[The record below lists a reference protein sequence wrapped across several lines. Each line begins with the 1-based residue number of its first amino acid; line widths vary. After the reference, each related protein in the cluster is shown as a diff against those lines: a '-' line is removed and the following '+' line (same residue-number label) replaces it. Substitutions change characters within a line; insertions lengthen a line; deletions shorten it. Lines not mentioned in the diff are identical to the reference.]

1 MVAMLFNLRLG
12 LGGELILHLAILF
25 VTAMVAHG
33 ELARLRPSAAELTG
47 FYLWMS
53 FGGVL
58 GGSFAALLAPLL
70 FNSVAEYPLLVV
82 AGMLCRPGFTS
93 LRPSRLQGA
102 ALIGLAVFGVGAVIA
117 RETSRTDMVR
127 SFFGVHRITEMREGR
142 FRVLSHGSTIH
153 GAQRLREDD
162 GAPVSGRPEPLTY
175 YFTGGGIA
183 DGIDSIRQAKGGR
196 LARVAAVG
204 VGTGSLA
211 CQARAGED
219 WRFYEIDPAVIRI
232 ATDPARFSFF
242 SACAPA
248 TTFILGDARLTLG
261 DVSDG
266 PFDLIVLDAFSSDAI
281 PVHLLTSEALA
292 LYMRRLEPDGAVLL
306 HISNRNMELASVVR
320 ATAAEQGLTT
330 WLNSPVR
337 TEADLQTL
345 KTAPSVALVTRPD
358 VDPGPIVAGWRRQVG
373 PGATRPWNDDY
384 ADIVGA
390 IWRQLSSK

>member
-1 MVAMLFNLRLG
+1 MLQSYLPVIVFVGLGLIVGSAFTALNHLLGPRRPNRVKSEPYECGLPTEVTRTFRFGISFYMVAMVFNLRLG

-153 GAQRLREDD
+153 GAQRLRQDD
-162 GAPVSGRPEPLTY
+162 GAPGYVRSQGASTH
-175 YFTGGGIA
+175 
-183 DGIDSIRQAKGGR
+183 
-196 LARVAAVG
+196 AAY
-204 VGTGSLA
+204 S
-211 CQARAGED
+211 R
-219 WRFYEIDPAVIRI
+219 
-232 ATDPARFSFF
+232 
-242 SACAPA
+242 
-248 TTFILGDARLTLG
+248 
-261 DVSDG
+261 
-266 PFDLIVLDAFSSDAI
+266 
-281 PVHLLTSEALA
+281 
-292 LYMRRLEPDGAVLL
+292 
-306 HISNRNMELASVVR
+306 
-320 ATAAEQGLTT
+320 
-330 WLNSPVR
+330 
-337 TEADLQTL
+337 
-345 KTAPSVALVTRPD
+345 
-358 VDPGPIVAGWRRQVG
+358 
-373 PGATRPWNDDY
+373 
-384 ADIVGA
+384 
-390 IWRQLSSK
+390 